1 MSLQSTKN
9 QKPNRSQA
17 AIVGVGAVG
26 QHLGRALHQAS
37 YPVDVLIDIDLEK
50 AQNLAKVIHTQKTG
64 SLVSEIPDNTRV
76 IFLTVPDDKIVA
88 AATEL
93 AGLQFLN
100 QTHTVIHCS
109 GALPANIMAPLSD
122 RGVQLLSF
130 HPIAS
135 FTQELQDD
143 LFRGIYIGVEGDE
156 DALALG
162 NQIAEDIGAIP
173 IQIPTELKTTYHLS
187 AVWASNFLVGLLD
200 QAITLMENIGYDR
213 ETSWN
218 ILKPLVK
225 GTIDG
230 INSSGIEGAL
240 TGPAHRGDVGTIQRH
255 LEHLNIEH
263 PEMVTPYRE
272 WTKTLITRL
281 VAQQNPGHKQ
291 ILNLIQAP

>member
-1 MSLQSTKN
+1 MD
-9 QKPNRSQA
+9 
-17 AIVGVGAVG
+17 IV
-26 QHLGRALHQAS
+26 
-37 YPVDVLIDIDLEK
+37 IDIDREK
-50 AQNLAKVIHTQKTG
+50 AQHIAKGIHAQQAG
-64 SLVSEIPDNTRV
+64 SSVSDIPDDIRV

-93 AGLQFLN
+93 SGLRFLN

-109 GALPANIMAPLSD
+109 GALPANIMAPLRD
-122 RGVQLLSF
+122 RGVGVLSF

-143 LFRGIYIGVEGDE
+143 MFRGIYIGVEGDD
-156 DALALG
+156 DAIALG
-162 NQIAEDIGAIP
+162 NQVAEDIGAIP
-173 IQIPTELKTTYHLS
+173 IQIPTESKTSYHLS

-200 QAITLMENIGYDR
+200 QAIALMETIGYDR

-218 ILKPLVK
+218 ILKPLIK

-230 INSSGIEGAL
+230 IDSSGIDRVL
-240 TGPAHRGDVGTIQRH
+240 TGPADRGDVGTIQRH
-255 LEHLNIEH
+255 LEHLNTKH
-263 PEMVTPYRE
+263 PEMVAPYRE

-291 ILNLIQAP
+291 ILTLIENCNHKE